1 MQLRKNPMYEN
12 SFANILHFLE
22 NRKSLLSFLLKKAT
36 FYTLLYEE
44 RQQNQPFF
52 STFAPMKA
60 KRDNYTFLTEGPIH
74 QVIFTM
80 AIPTIISMLS
90 TSMYNLADTYFV
102 GSINT
107 QSVAAVGVSFAMMSV
122 VQAVGF
128 FYGHGAGNYV
138 SRQLGAKHQENAE
151 KMAATGVVLSF
162 LTGLLIAIV
171 GHIFLTSLCTGLG
184 STPTIL
190 PYTERYLGIIL
201 LGAPMMTTSLTLN
214 NLMRFQGNAI
224 YAMKGIMSGVL
235 LNLILAPLLILYF
248 EMGITGAAIATLISQ
263 CFGCLMLLWMT
274 TKGQNIRIR
283 LRNFSPTK
291 GYLKEIVFGG
301 TPSLSRQG
309 LGSIS
314 TLMLNVAAGVYGDA
328 AIAGMSIVTR
338 ICFFTYAVVIGL
350 GQGFQPLCG
359 FCYGAKLYARVRD
372 AFYFCIK
379 CGTIFLCIC
388 AIIGFVFAE
397 NIVEL
402 FRSDPDVVS
411 VGAMALKWQVISFP
425 LVTTIVLTN
434 MLMQTI
440 RKPVRANLVAAARS
454 GLFFIPLIFI
464 LPHFFGLLG
473 VEMCQAWADVCSFSL
488 AVPIAWSAF
497 RDMRRMKAMERARER
512 AGEKCER

>member
-1 MQLRKNPMYEN
+1 M
-12 SFANILHFLE
+12 
-22 NRKSLLSFLLKKAT
+22 KK
-36 FYTLLYEE
+36 
-44 RQQNQPFF
+44 
-52 STFAPMKA
+52 
-60 KRDNYTFLTEGPIH
+60 KRDNYTFLTHAPIH
-74 QVIFTM
+74 RVIFTM

-107 QSVAAVGVSFAMMSV
+107 QSVAAVGISFSVMSV
-122 VQAVGF
+122 IQAIGF
-128 FYGHGAGNYV
+128 FFGHGAGNFI
-138 SRQLGAKHQENAE
+138 SRRLGAKDTDNAR
-151 KMAATGVVLSF
+151 KMAATGVILSF
-162 LTGLLIAIV
+162 ATGLCIAIL
-171 GHIFLTSLCTGLG
+171 GQIFLTPLSICLG

-201 LGAPMMTTSLTLN
+201 LGAPFMTMSLTLN
-214 NLMRFQGNAI
+214 NLMRFQGNTI

-248 EMGITGAAIATLISQ
+248 CLGITGAAVATLTSQ
-263 CFGCLMLLWMT
+263 CFGCMMLLFMT
-274 TKGQNIRIR
+274 TRGQNIRIEPR
-283 LRNFSPTK
+283 LFTPTK
-291 GYLKEIVFGG
+291 AFLKEILAGG

-314 TLMLNVAAGVYGDA
+314 TLVLNVAAGAYGDA

-338 ICFFTYAVVIGL
+338 ISFFTYAIVIGL

-359 FCYGAKLYARVRD
+359 FCYGAKLYRRVRD

-379 CGTIFLCIC
+379 CGTVFLVFC
-388 AIIGFVFAE
+388 AIIGFIFAE
-397 NIVEL
+397 PIIEL

-425 LVTTIVLTN
+425 LVATIVLTN

-440 RKPVRANLVAAARS
+440 RKPIRANLVAAARS

-473 VEMCQAWADVCSFSL
+473 VEMCQAWADVCSFL
-488 AVPIAWSAF
+488 MAVPIAWSAF
-497 RDMRRMKAMERARER
+497 RDMRKE
-512 AGEKCER
+512 C